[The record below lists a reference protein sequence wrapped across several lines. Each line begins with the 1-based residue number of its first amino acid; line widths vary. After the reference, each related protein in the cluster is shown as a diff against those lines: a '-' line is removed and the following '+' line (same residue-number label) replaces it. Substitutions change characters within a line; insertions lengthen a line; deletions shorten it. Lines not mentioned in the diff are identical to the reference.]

1 MLSCKFY
8 RFNFIYKI
16 FFICISFNEFC
27 FRVKNILSLY
37 FFVINLD
44 DLEKNILIFKI
55 NLII

>member
-1 MLSCKFY
+1 MFSCKFY
-8 RFNFIYKI
+8 RFNFMYKI

-55 NLII
+55 I